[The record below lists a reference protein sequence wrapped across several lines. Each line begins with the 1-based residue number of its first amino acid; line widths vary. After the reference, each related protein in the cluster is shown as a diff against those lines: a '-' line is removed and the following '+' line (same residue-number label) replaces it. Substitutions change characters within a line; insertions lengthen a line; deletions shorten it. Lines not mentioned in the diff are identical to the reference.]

1 MKIAKLAYLAMAVAW
16 PVLPALAEEL
26 RPVDHP
32 EDIGFA
38 GDRLQRVTEA
48 FQGYVDSGRLPGAV
62 VLIVRDDKVAY
73 FRAFGYQDREKQ
85 HAMQPDAIFRIAS
98 MTKPIVS
105 VAAMTLAEEGK
116 LDLAA
121 PVAQYLP
128 EFKDLQVGVEQ
139 RDPRTGE
146 TVLVMEPQKRPM
158 MVHDLLRHTAGLV
171 YGQFGDGLIHKAY
184 RAANVS
190 DRDQTLAD
198 MVTKLA
204 KLPLAHQP
212 GEFWE
217 YSMAV
222 DVLGRIVE
230 VVSGTPLDRFVEERV
245 SKPLGMASTGFY
257 VREADVGRLAQPQT
271 DPATGARPNLPDVT
285 KKPQWLSGGGGM
297 VSTAGDYLHFCEMLL
312 HRGGWGEAHLLAP
325 ATVSLMTS
333 NALPPGV
340 GYTERAKTMI
350 SDISPMPAMGQG
362 FGLGFAV
369 RTAEGRNPLPG
380 NIGTYYW
387 TGAWGTTFWVDPKE
401 KLIGIMMIQVPLS
414 DGSPYRRAMRN
425 LTYQALLER
434 AG

>member
-1 MKIAKLAYLAMAVAW
+1 MKVAKLAYLAVAVAW
-16 PVLPALAEEL
+16 PALPALAEEL

-48 FQGYVDSGRLPGAV
+48 FQGYVDSGRLPDAV

-85 HAMQPDAIFRIAS
+85 HAMHPAAIFRIAS

-128 EFKDLQVGVEQ
+128 EFKDLQVGIEQ
-139 RDPRTGE
+139 RDPKTGE

-158 MVHDLLRHTAGLV
+158 MVQDLLRHTAGLV

-212 GEFWE
+212 GEVWE

-230 VVSGTPLDRFVEERV
+230 VVSGTTV

-257 VREADVGRLAQPQT
+257 MREADVGRLAQPQT

-325 ATVSLMTS
+325 ATVTLMTS

-401 KLIGIMMIQVPLS
+401 KLIGIMMIQVPLAN
-414 DGSPYRRAMRN
+414 GAAYRRAMRN
-425 LTYQALLER
+425 LTYQALLDKP
-434 AG
+434 G